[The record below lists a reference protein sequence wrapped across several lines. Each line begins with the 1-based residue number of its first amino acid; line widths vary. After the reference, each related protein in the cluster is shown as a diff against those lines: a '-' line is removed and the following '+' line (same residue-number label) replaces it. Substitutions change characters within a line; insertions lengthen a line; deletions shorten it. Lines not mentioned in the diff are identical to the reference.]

1 MILLVLAAI
10 GATIL
15 IYSCI
20 CLIVGIATR
29 RNPLSYIL
37 DKKPRK
43 IEWVFETLRILPAL
57 IGMSVLLYWQLI
69 NPEVSRWGSY
79 QLCFCVY
86 FSAFPNEYDAP
97 LSPHIRVLQ
106 KQVTNHDTME

>member
-1 MILLVLAAI
+1 MLLLVLAAI
-10 GATIL
+10 GATVL

-20 CLIVGIATR
+20 CLFVGIATR

-43 IEWVFETLRILPAL
+43 IEWVFETLRILLAL

-69 NPEVSRWGSY
+69 NPDVSRWGSY
-79 QLCFCVY
+79 QFVFVCISAHFLMNMTHLCLLIY
-86 FSAFPNEYDAP
+86 ATYKN
-97 LSPHIRVLQ
+97 
-106 KQVTNHDTME
+106 K